1 MIHLSAVLAI
11 LMLGVAVAETIGY
24 PVILKAVAGLMPDVR
39 PPGASVIVSVERTA
53 NWQAQALKGIS
64 APQTGLE
71 FLRDQG
77 AWYTPFNQPNMSGRY
92 DIRGLYTGAA
102 GKD

>member
-1 MIHLSAVLAI
+1 MRKAAMMHLGALLAI
-11 LMLGVAVAETIGY
+11 SMPGAAVAETIGQ
-24 PVILKAVAGLMPDVR
+24 VAGLMPDVR
-39 PPGASVIVSVERTA
+39 PPGASVIVSFERTA

-64 APQTGLE
+64 APQVGLE

-92 DIRGLYTGAA
+92 DIRGLYTGAT

>member
-1 MIHLSAVLAI
+1 MMHFSALLAVL
-11 LMLGVAVAETIGY
+11 MPGVAVAEKIG
-24 PVILKAVAGLMPDVR
+24 PIAGLMPDVR
-39 PPGASVIVSVERTA
+39 PPGASVIVSFERTA

-64 APQTGLE
+64 APQAGLE

-92 DIRGLYTGAA
+92 DIRGLYTGAT